1 MHCIPVYTEFTFKRH
16 VMSSATGSRLRAA
29 FSVSGCR
36 KMNIFVY
43 SDESG
48 VLDKIHNDV
57 YVFGGVVFLSKEE
70 KDIASR
76 KYSAAE
82 RIIRRSGEYASD
94 TEIKASTISA
104 AEKRK
109 LYRSLN
115 GYYKFG
121 VVVDQTKVLDSI
133 MRDKKSKQ
141 RYLDFVFKIGVKRL
155 LEELISRGVIA
166 PDEVENLFFHVD
178 EHSTSTNGLYELRES
193 LEEEF
198 KRGMYSRNF
207 TKFFPPLFPN
217 VKRVELKFCNSA
229 TVRLVRAADIIANRI
244 FHDALNGS
252 AANMFDGE
260 TNRLYLT
267 KLP

>member
-1 MHCIPVYTEFTFKRH
+1 
-16 VMSSATGSRLRAA
+16 MSSATGSRLRAA
-29 FSVSGCR
+29 FFVLGCR
-36 KMNIFVY
+36 KLNIFVY

-57 YVFGGVVFLSKEE
+57 YVFGGIVFLSKDE
-70 KDIASR
+70 KDIAAR

-82 RIIRRSGEYASD
+82 RVIRRTGNYERD
-94 TEIKASTISA
+94 TEIKAATISA

-121 VVVDQTKVLDSI
+121 VVVDQSKVLDSI
-133 MRDKKSKQ
+133 MEDKKSKQ

-155 LEELISRGVIA
+155 LEELISREIIIPG
-166 PDEVENLFFHVD
+166 EVENIFFHVD

-198 KRGMYSRNF
+198 KRGMYSRNY

-217 VKRVELKFCNSA
+217 VQSVELKFCNSA

-244 FHDALNGS
+244 FHDALNS
-252 AANMFDGE
+252 KAINAFDGE
-260 TNRLYLT
+260 ANKLYITRL
-267 KLP
+267 P